1 MRQKVSAHRRPCVS
15 LAQSALLGELGIGGG
30 GHDVGVMGS
39 PTRAIGELELAGGLQ
54 VGPQVLW

>member
-1 MRQKVSAHRRPCVS
+1 M
-15 LAQSALLGELGIGGG
+15 AQSALLGELGIGGG